1 MLPFQLQ
8 TRKIKSSGYI
18 INIKTL
24 ESNWTYYWK
33 RAKRL
38 SPNTELSVVG
48 VSRIEVTS
56 ASFVCSFFVGITVDI
71 WVALRVLLFNGTAE
85 ITLILSFVMSYCIDE
100 IFELIL
106 ELIKSDANITLKNKY
121 TPTLSRSLRTYWH
134 YIPQYNRNYHMCAV
148 SFWSCLVW
156 IIRKCVLGLESI
168 FTGWYTRETCLFFR
182 F

>member
-56 ASFVCSFFVGITVDI
+56 ASFVFSFFMETTVDFWGVLRIWFNGIT
-71 WVALRVLLFNGTAE
+71 LT
-85 ITLILSFVMSYCIDE
+85 LSFVMSYCIDE

-106 ELIKSDANITLKNKY
+106 ELIRSDANITLKNKY